1 MFEVKFNEHKCKVF
15 QANHKKKNKKFTKV
29 RKIIFGKGMKI
40 GQMAQKSQI
49 CAANSCLPSLK
60 KTRSGVK
67 DAM

>member
-1 MFEVKFNEHKCKVF
+1 MDG
-15 QANHKKKNKKFTKV
+15 TKG

-49 CAANSCLPSLK
+49 GAANHVSHPSK

-67 DAM
+67 DEMGKIEKKLLK